1 MDSVKALVEKLSEQL
16 RQNEDK
22 SSLIL
27 TAQQLLTALGGV
39 VVAKPLPQN
48 IYQETTMVG
57 LADELVMQTQ
67 ITPELAP
74 VKNAVEVNETP
85 VVGISENIEDSIKE
99 AASIVE
105 VTVTPAV
112 EIVEAP
118 AVEISQVN
126 LAEVKTEPILVA
138 SEKIEIKEVKEV
150 KDHLVMEPIKDLRS
164 AIGINDKFQFIQELF
179 GGDEKSFEVGIKT
192 INAFKIFPE
201 AQFYIK
207 RELREKNNWDEESN
221 VVKQFDQL
229 IKRRFS

>member
-22 SSLIL
+22 TRLII
-27 TAQQLLTALGGV
+27 TAQQILTELGGA

-48 IYQETTMVG
+48 IYQETTVV
-57 LADELVMQTQ
+57 APVDEVVMQTQ

-74 VKNAVEVNETP
+74 VKNILEEKETP
-85 VVGISENIEDSIKE
+85 VEVIDENL
-99 AASIVE
+99 VHN
-105 VTVTPAV
+105 
-112 EIVEAP
+112 IVEAP
-118 AVEISQVN
+118 VVEISQAGLVE
-126 LAEVKTEPILVA
+126 LKTEPILVA

>member
-22 SSLIL
+22 TRLII
-27 TAQQLLTALGGV
+27 TAQQILSELGGAV
-39 VVAKPLPQN
+39 VSKPLPQN
-48 IYQETTMVG
+48 IYQETIMV
-57 LADELVMQTQ
+57 APAEEAVMQSQ
-67 ITPELAP
+67 ITPELA
-74 VKNAVEVNETP
+74 AVNNTVEQMETP
-85 VVGISENIEDSIKE
+85 VEVIDEKL
-99 AASIVE
+99 ASN
-105 VTVTPAV
+105 
-112 EIVEAP
+112 IVEA
-118 AVEISQVN
+118 
-126 LAEVKTEPILVA
+126 KTEPSLVA
-138 SEKIEIKEVKEV
+138 SEKTEIKEVKEV
-150 KDHLVMEPIKDLRS
+150 KDHLVLEPIKDLRS

-179 GGDEKSFEVGIKT
+179 AGDEKSFEVGIKT

>member
-57 LADELVMQTQ
+57 PADKVVMQTQ

-85 VVGISENIEDSIKE
+85 EEVIGENLV
-99 AASIVE
+99 ASIME
-105 VTVTPAV
+105 IDETPAI

>member
-57 LADELVMQTQ
+57 PADKVVMQTQ

-85 VVGISENIEDSIKE
+85 EEVIGENLV
-99 AASIVE
+99 ASIME
-105 VTVTPAV
+105 IDETSAI

-118 AVEISQVN
+118 TVEISQVN
-126 LAEVKTEPILVA
+126 LAET
-138 SEKIEIKEVKEV
+138 KEVKEV
-150 KDHLVMEPIKDLRS
+150 KDHLVLEPIKDLRS

>member
-22 SSLIL
+22 TRLIITVQQIL
-27 TAQQLLTALGGV
+27 TELGGAV
-39 VVAKPLPQN
+39 LAKPLPQN
-48 IYQETTMVG
+48 IYQETTMV
-57 LADELVMQTQ
+57 APAEEVVIQTQ
-67 ITPELAP
+67 ISPELAP
-74 VKNAVEVNETP
+74 VSNTVQELETP
-85 VVGISENIEDSIKE
+85 VEVINENLV
-99 AASIVE
+99 AN
-105 VTVTPAV
+105 
-112 EIVEAP
+112 IVEAP
-118 AVEISQVN
+118 IVEISQVN

-138 SEKIEIKEVKEV
+138 SEKIEIKEV

-179 GGDEKSFEVGIKT
+179 AGDEKSFEVGIKT

>member
-85 VVGISENIEDSIKE
+85 EEVIGENLV
-99 AASIVE
+99 ASIME
-105 VTVTPAV
+105 IDETPAI

-138 SEKIEIKEVKEV
+138 SQKIEIKEVKEV

-179 GGDEKSFEVGIKT
+179 SGDEKSFEVGIKT

>member
-22 SSLIL
+22 SSLII
-27 TAQQLLTALGGV
+27 TAQQLLTALGGA

-48 IYQETTMVG
+48 IYQETTIV
-57 LADELVMQTQ
+57 LPDEAVMQAQ

-74 VKNAVEVNETP
+74 VSNTVQELETSVEV
-85 VVGISENIEDSIKE
+85 IDENLV
-99 AASIVE
+99 ANIVE
-105 VTVTPAV
+105 VPV
-112 EIVEAP
+112 
-118 AVEISQVN
+118 VEISQPN
-126 LAEVKTEPILVA
+126 ITEV
-138 SEKIEIKEVKEV
+138 KEVKEV
-150 KDHLVMEPIKDLRS
+150 KDHLVLEPIKDLRS

>member
-22 SSLIL
+22 TRLII
-27 TAQQLLTALGGV
+27 TAQQILTELGGAV
-39 VVAKPLPQN
+39 VSKPLPQN
-48 IYQETTMVG
+48 IYQETIMDSPV
-57 LADELVMQTQ
+57 EEVVMQAQ
-67 ITPELAP
+67 VTPELAP
-74 VKNAVEVNETP
+74 ITNTVQELETP
-85 VVGISENIEDSIKE
+85 VEVIDENL
-99 AASIVE
+99 V
-105 VTVTPAV
+105 PN
-112 EIVEAP
+112 IVEAH
-118 AVEISQVN
+118 AVENSQVN

-138 SEKIEIKEVKEV
+138 SEKIEIREVKEV

-179 GGDEKSFEVGIKT
+179 GGDEKAFEIGIKT

>member
-22 SSLIL
+22 TRLIITTQQIL
-27 TAQQLLTALGGV
+27 TELGGA

-48 IYQETTMVG
+48 IYQETTVVAP
-57 LADELVMQTQ
+57 ADEVVMQTQ

-74 VKNAVEVNETP
+74 VKNILEEKETP
-85 VVGISENIEDSIKE
+85 VEVIDENL
-99 AASIVE
+99 VHN
-105 VTVTPAV
+105 
-112 EIVEAP
+112 IVEAP
-118 AVEISQVN
+118 VVEISQAGLVE
-126 LAEVKTEPILVA
+126 LKTEPILVG

-179 GGDEKSFEVGIKT
+179 SGDEKSFEVGIKT

>member
-22 SSLIL
+22 TRLII
-27 TAQQLLTALGGV
+27 TAQQILTELGGA

-48 IYQETTMVG
+48 IYQETTVVAP
-57 LADELVMQTQ
+57 ADEVVMQTQ

-74 VKNAVEVNETP
+74 VKNILEEKETP
-85 VVGISENIEDSIKE
+85 VEVIDENL
-99 AASIVE
+99 VHN
-105 VTVTPAV
+105 
-112 EIVEAP
+112 IVEAP

-138 SEKIEIKEVKEV
+138 SEKIEIKEVK
-150 KDHLVMEPIKDLRS
+150 DHLVLEPIKDLRS

>member
-22 SSLIL
+22 TRLII
-27 TAQQLLTALGGV
+27 TAQQILTELGGA

-48 IYQETTMVG
+48 IYQETTVV
-57 LADELVMQTQ
+57 APVDEVVMQTQ

-74 VKNAVEVNETP
+74 VKNILEEKETP
-85 VVGISENIEDSIKE
+85 VEVIDENL
-99 AASIVE
+99 VHN
-105 VTVTPAV
+105 
-112 EIVEAP
+112 IVEAP
-118 AVEISQVN
+118 VVEISQAGLVE
-126 LAEVKTEPILVA
+126 LKTEPILVA

-179 GGDEKSFEVGIKT
+179 SGDEKSFEVGIKT

>member
-22 SSLIL
+22 TRLIITVQQIL
-27 TAQQLLTALGGV
+27 TELGGAV
-39 VVAKPLPQN
+39 LAKPLPQN
-48 IYQETTMVG
+48 IYQETTMV
-57 LADELVMQTQ
+57 APAEEVVIQTQ
-67 ITPELAP
+67 ISQQLAP
-74 VKNAVEVNETP
+74 VSNTVQELETP
-85 VVGISENIEDSIKE
+85 VEVIDENLV
-99 AASIVE
+99 AN
-105 VTVTPAV
+105 
-112 EIVEAP
+112 IVEAP
-118 AVEISQVN
+118 VVEISQPN
-126 LAEVKTEPILVA
+126 ITEVK
-138 SEKIEIKEVKEV
+138 EVREV
-150 KDHLVMEPIKDLRS
+150 KDHLVLEPIKDLRS

>member
-1 MDSVKALVEKLSEQL
+1 MDSVKSLVEKLSEQL
-16 RQNEDK
+16 RHNEDK
-22 SSLIL
+22 SNLII
-27 TAQQLLTALGGV
+27 TAQQILTELGGAV
-39 VVAKPLPQN
+39 IAKPLPQN
-48 IYQETTMVG
+48 IYQETPMDSPAEEV
-57 LADELVMQTQ
+57 VMQAQ
-67 ITPELAP
+67 VTPELAP
-74 VKNAVEVNETP
+74 ITNTDQELETP
-85 VVGISENIEDSIKE
+85 VEVIDENL
-99 AASIVE
+99 V
-105 VTVTPAV
+105 PN
-112 EIVEAP
+112 IVEAP
-118 AVEISQVN
+118 AVENSQVD

-179 GGDEKSFEVGIKT
+179 GGDEKTFEIGIKT

>member
-57 LADELVMQTQ
+57 PADELVMQTQ

-85 VVGISENIEDSIKE
+85 EEVIGENLV
-99 AASIVE
+99 ASIME
-105 VTVTPAV
+105 IDETPAI

-118 AVEISQVN
+118 VVEISQVN
-126 LAEVKTEPILVA
+126 LAET
-138 SEKIEIKEVKEV
+138 KELKEV
-150 KDHLVMEPIKDLRS
+150 KDHLVLEPIKDLRS

>member
-57 LADELVMQTQ
+57 PADELVMQTQ

-85 VVGISENIEDSIKE
+85 EEVIGENLV
-99 AASIVE
+99 ASIME
-105 VTVTPAV
+105 IDETPAI

-118 AVEISQVN
+118 VVEISQVN
-126 LAEVKTEPILVA
+126 LAET
-138 SEKIEIKEVKEV
+138 KELKEV

-179 GGDEKSFEVGIKT
+179 AGDEKSFEVGIKT

>member
-22 SSLIL
+22 TRLIITTQQIL
-27 TAQQLLTALGGV
+27 TELGGA

-48 IYQETTMVG
+48 IYQETTVV
-57 LADELVMQTQ
+57 APVDEVVMQTQ

-74 VKNAVEVNETP
+74 VKNILEEKETP
-85 VVGISENIEDSIKE
+85 VEVIDENL
-99 AASIVE
+99 VHN
-105 VTVTPAV
+105 
-112 EIVEAP
+112 IVEAP
-118 AVEISQVN
+118 VVEISQAGLVE
-126 LAEVKTEPILVA
+126 LKTEPILVG

>member
-85 VVGISENIEDSIKE
+85 EEVIGENLV
-99 AASIVE
+99 ASIME
-105 VTVTPAV
+105 IDETPAI

>member
-22 SSLIL
+22 TRLII
-27 TAQQLLTALGGV
+27 TAQQILTELGGA

-48 IYQETTMVG
+48 IYQETTMV
-57 LADELVMQTQ
+57 APAEEVVIQTQ
-67 ITPELAP
+67 ISPELAP
-74 VKNAVEVNETP
+74 VSNTDQELETP
-85 VVGISENIEDSIKE
+85 VEVIDENL
-99 AASIVE
+99 V
-105 VTVTPAV
+105 PN
-112 EIVEAP
+112 IVEAH
-118 AVEISQVN
+118 AVENSQVN

-179 GGDEKSFEVGIKT
+179 GGDEKAFEIGIKT

>member
-1 MDSVKALVEKLSEQL
+1 MDSVKSLVEKLSEQL
-16 RQNEDK
+16 RHNEDK
-22 SSLIL
+22 SNLII
-27 TAQQLLTALGGV
+27 TAQQILTELGGAV
-39 VVAKPLPQN
+39 IAKPLPQN
-48 IYQETTMVG
+48 IYQETPMDSPAEEV
-57 LADELVMQTQ
+57 VMQAQ
-67 ITPELAP
+67 VTPELAP
-74 VKNAVEVNETP
+74 ITNTDQELETP
-85 VVGISENIEDSIKE
+85 VEVIDENL
-99 AASIVE
+99 V
-105 VTVTPAV
+105 PN
-112 EIVEAP
+112 IVEAH
-118 AVEISQVN
+118 AVENSQVN

-179 GGDEKSFEVGIKT
+179 GGDEKLFEVGIKT

>member
-22 SSLIL
+22 TRLII
-27 TAQQLLTALGGV
+27 TAQQILTELGGA

-48 IYQETTMVG
+48 IYQEANMVSPV
-57 LADELVMQTQ
+57 EEVVMQAQ
-67 ITPELAP
+67 VTPELAP
-74 VKNAVEVNETP
+74 IKNTVQELGIPVEV
-85 VVGISENIEDSIKE
+85 IDENLVAK
-99 AASIVE
+99 
-105 VTVTPAV
+105 
-112 EIVEAP
+112 IVEAP
-118 AVEISQVN
+118 VVEISQASLEV
-126 LAEVKTEPILVA
+126 VKTESNLDT
-138 SEKIEIKEVKEV
+138 SEKIEIKEVK
-150 KDHLVMEPIKDLRS
+150 DQLVLEPIKDLRS

-179 GGDEKSFEVGIKT
+179 GGDEKSFEIGIKT

-229 IKRRFS
+229 IRRRFS

>member
-22 SSLIL
+22 TRLII
-27 TAQQLLTALGGV
+27 TAQQILTELGGA

-48 IYQETTMVG
+48 IYQETTMV
-57 LADELVMQTQ
+57 APAEEVVIQTQ
-67 ITPELAP
+67 ISQELAP
-74 VKNAVEVNETP
+74 VSNTVQELETP
-85 VVGISENIEDSIKE
+85 VEVIDENLV
-99 AASIVE
+99 AN
-105 VTVTPAV
+105 
-112 EIVEAP
+112 IVEAP
-118 AVEISQVN
+118 VVEISQVN

-138 SEKIEIKEVKEV
+138 SEKIEKKEV

>member
-1 MDSVKALVEKLSEQL
+1 MVAPAEE
-16 RQNEDK
+16 
-22 SSLIL
+22 
-27 TAQQLLTALGGV
+27 V
-39 VVAKPLPQN
+39 V
-48 IYQETTMVG
+48 I
-57 LADELVMQTQ
+57 QTQ
-67 ITPELAP
+67 ISQQLAP
-74 VKNAVEVNETP
+74 VSNTVQELETP
-85 VVGISENIEDSIKE
+85 VEVINENLV
-99 AASIVE
+99 AN
-105 VTVTPAV
+105 
-112 EIVEAP
+112 IVEAP
-118 AVEISQVN
+118 IVEISQVN

>member
-22 SSLIL
+22 TRLIITTQQIL
-27 TAQQLLTALGGV
+27 TELGGA

-48 IYQETTMVG
+48 IYQETTVV
-57 LADELVMQTQ
+57 APVDEAVMQTQ

-74 VKNAVEVNETP
+74 VINTVEEMETP
-85 VVGISENIEDSIKE
+85 VEVIDENL
-99 AASIVE
+99 VHN
-105 VTVTPAV
+105 
-112 EIVEAP
+112 IVEAP
-118 AVEISQVN
+118 VVEISQVN

-138 SEKIEIKEVKEV
+138 SEKIEIKEVK
-150 KDHLVMEPIKDLRS
+150 DHLVLEPIKDLRS

>member
-22 SSLIL
+22 TRLIITVQQIL
-27 TAQQLLTALGGV
+27 TELGGA

-48 IYQETTMVG
+48 IYQETTMV
-57 LADELVMQTQ
+57 APAEEVVIQTQ
-67 ITPELAP
+67 ISQELAP
-74 VKNAVEVNETP
+74 VSNTVQELETP
-85 VVGISENIEDSIKE
+85 VEVINENLV
-99 AASIVE
+99 AN
-105 VTVTPAV
+105 
-112 EIVEAP
+112 IVEAP
-118 AVEISQVN
+118 IVEISQVN

-138 SEKIEIKEVKEV
+138 SEKIEIREVTEV

-179 GGDEKSFEVGIKT
+179 GGDEKAFEIGIKT

>member
-22 SSLIL
+22 TRLII
-27 TAQQLLTALGGV
+27 TAQQILTELGGA

-48 IYQETTMVG
+48 IYQETTMV
-57 LADELVMQTQ
+57 APTDEVVMQTQ
-67 ITPELAP
+67 ITPELATITNALEEKEMP
-74 VKNAVEVNETP
+74 VIGIEAVPSV
-85 VVGISENIEDSIKE
+85 EN
-99 AASIVE
+99 
-105 VTVTPAV
+105 
-112 EIVEAP
+112 
-118 AVEISQVN
+118 SQVN
-126 LAEVKTEPILVA
+126 LAEVKTESILVA

>member
-22 SSLIL
+22 TRLII
-27 TAQQLLTALGGV
+27 TVQQLLTELGGA

-48 IYQETTMVG
+48 IYQETSIVA
-57 LADELVMQTQ
+57 LEKAVKEVQ
-67 ITPELAP
+67 IAPELAS
-74 VKNAVEVNETP
+74 VKSTVQENETLVEVMGETLLAGIVEVNETP
-85 VVGISENIEDSIKE
+85 VI
-99 AASIVE
+99 
-105 VTVTPAV
+105 
-112 EIVEAP
+112 EIVDASV
-118 AVEISQVN
+118 VEISQASLV
-126 LAEVKTEPILVA
+126 EV
-138 SEKIEIKEVKEV
+138 KEVKEV
-150 KDHLVMEPIKDLRS
+150 KDHLVLEPIKDLRS
-164 AIGINDKFQFIQELF
+164 AIGINDKFQFIKELF
-179 GGDEKSFEVGIKT
+179 GGDEKSFEVGIKI

>member
-16 RQNEDK
+16 RQNEHK
-22 SSLIL
+22 TRLII
-27 TAQQLLTALGGV
+27 TAQQILTELGGA

-48 IYQETTMVG
+48 IYQETNMV
-57 LADELVMQTQ
+57 APSDEVVMLTQ
-67 ITPELAP
+67 ITPKLAP
-74 VKNAVEVNETP
+74 VTNTVQELETP
-85 VVGISENIEDSIKE
+85 VEVIDENLV
-99 AASIVE
+99 ASIV
-105 VTVTPAV
+105 
-112 EIVEAP
+112 
-118 AVEISQVN
+118 
-126 LAEVKTEPILVA
+126 EVKTEPILVP

-150 KDHLVMEPIKDLRS
+150 KDHLVLEPIKDLRS

-179 GGDEKSFEVGIKT
+179 GGDEKSFEASIKS

>member
-22 SSLIL
+22 TRLII
-27 TAQQLLTALGGV
+27 TAQQILSELGGAV
-39 VVAKPLPQN
+39 VSKPLPQN
-48 IYQETTMVG
+48 IYQETIMV
-57 LADELVMQTQ
+57 APAEEAVMQSQ
-67 ITPELAP
+67 ITPELA
-74 VKNAVEVNETP
+74 AVTNTVEQMETP
-85 VVGISENIEDSIKE
+85 V
-99 AASIVE
+99 E
-105 VTVTPAV
+105 VIDEKLAPN
-112 EIVEAP
+112 IVEA
-118 AVEISQVN
+118 
-126 LAEVKTEPILVA
+126 KTEPSLVA
-138 SEKIEIKEVKEV
+138 SEKTEIKEVKEV
-150 KDHLVMEPIKDLRS
+150 KDHLVLEPIKDLRS

-179 GGDEKSFEVGIKT
+179 AGDEKSFEVGIKT

>member
-1 MDSVKALVEKLSEQL
+1 L

-22 SSLIL
+22 TRLII
-27 TAQQLLTALGGV
+27 TAQQILTELGGAV
-39 VVAKPLPQN
+39 VSKPLPQN
-48 IYQETTMVG
+48 IYQETSMDSPVEEVVVQ
-57 LADELVMQTQ
+57 AQV
-67 ITPELAP
+67 TPELAP
-74 VKNAVEVNETP
+74 IKNTDQDLEIPVEVI
-85 VVGISENIEDSIKE
+85 GENLVAK
-99 AASIVE
+99 
-105 VTVTPAV
+105 
-112 EIVEAP
+112 IVEAP
-118 AVEISQVN
+118 VVEISQASLEV
-126 LAEVKTEPILVA
+126 VKTESNLDT
-138 SEKIEIKEVKEV
+138 SEKIEIKEV

>member
-85 VVGISENIEDSIKE
+85 EEVIGENLVAK
-99 AASIVE
+99 
-105 VTVTPAV
+105 
-112 EIVEAP
+112 IVEAP
-118 AVEISQVN
+118 VVEISQVN

>member
-57 LADELVMQTQ
+57 PADELVMQTQ

-85 VVGISENIEDSIKE
+85 EEVIGENLV
-99 AASIVE
+99 ASIME
-105 VTVTPAV
+105 IDETPAI

-118 AVEISQVN
+118 VVEISQVN
-126 LAEVKTEPILVA
+126 LAET
-138 SEKIEIKEVKEV
+138 KELKEV

>member
-1 MDSVKALVEKLSEQL
+1 MDSVKSLVEKLSEQL
-16 RQNEDK
+16 RHNEDK
-22 SSLIL
+22 SNLII
-27 TAQQLLTALGGV
+27 TAQQILTELGGA

-48 IYQETTMVG
+48 IYQETTMV
-57 LADELVMQTQ
+57 APAEEVVIQTQ
-67 ITPELAP
+67 ISPELAP
-74 VKNAVEVNETP
+74 VSNTVQELETP
-85 VVGISENIEDSIKE
+85 VEVIDENLV
-99 AASIVE
+99 AN
-105 VTVTPAV
+105 
-112 EIVEAP
+112 IVEAP
-118 AVEISQVN
+118 VVEISQVN

>member
-22 SSLIL
+22 TRLII
-27 TAQQLLTALGGV
+27 TAQQILTELGGA

-48 IYQETTMVG
+48 IYQETNMV
-57 LADELVMQTQ
+57 APSDEVVMLTQ
-67 ITPELAP
+67 ITPKLAP
-74 VKNAVEVNETP
+74 VTNTVQELETP
-85 VVGISENIEDSIKE
+85 VEVIDENLV
-99 AASIVE
+99 ASIV
-105 VTVTPAV
+105 
-112 EIVEAP
+112 
-118 AVEISQVN
+118 
-126 LAEVKTEPILVA
+126 EVKTEPILVP

-150 KDHLVMEPIKDLRS
+150 KDHLVLEPIKDLRS

-179 GGDEKSFEVGIKT
+179 GGDEKSFEASIKS

>member
-22 SSLIL
+22 TRLII
-27 TAQQLLTALGGV
+27 TAQQILTELGGA

-85 VVGISENIEDSIKE
+85 EEVIGENLV
-99 AASIVE
+99 ASIME
-105 VTVTPAV
+105 IDETPAI

-118 AVEISQVN
+118 VVEISQVN
-126 LAEVKTEPILVA
+126 LAET
-138 SEKIEIKEVKEV
+138 KELKEV